1 MLENTIINKLEEI
14 AHQPFLLFLHQI
26 NEKTDN
32 SYETLK
38 LLTEEGNVTAGRI
51 SEYLDIKPSSVSQII
66 KKLENTGAIQRVKSP
81 KDARVT
87 YVTLTPIGEAAV
99 QDRSFNSEI
108 KKEMF
113 KEFSEEELKRL
124 DADLAKIVATVT
136 SDSFN
141 EQLNAIFSDD
151 KKWEQF
157 RNMFEQFG
165 RARDQMMA
173 RGGFDQGFDGRPFD
187 REFPHPFNGM
197 RGGHRQW

>member
-1 MLENTIINKLEEI
+1 MLETTIINKLEEI
-14 AHQPFLLFLHQI
+14 AHQPFLLFLNQI

-38 LLTEEGNVTAGRI
+38 LLTEEGDVTAGRI

-66 KKLENTGAIQRVKSP
+66 KKLENTGAVKRVKSP

-99 QDRSFNSEI
+99 RDRSFNSEI

-113 KEFSEEELKRL
+113 NAFSEEELVNL
-124 DADLAKIVATVT
+124 DADLTKLLSTVT

-141 EQLNAIFSDD
+141 EQLNTIFSDD

-173 RGGFDQGFDGRPFD
+173 RGGFDQGFEERSFD
-187 REFPHPFNGM
+187 REFPRSFNRT
-197 RGGHRQW
+197 RGGHRPW